1 MEPEMV
7 ALLKMPA
14 RIGPA
19 DDQDNRRL
27 FPRKECHAEVEGR
40 RVDHSV
46 IAHRFPRF
54 TLAVRDLSYGG
65 LSAISP
71 TPLECGERLA
81 VYFPKQGEL
90 REWDAVG
97 RVLRC
102 DTSSMGYRVAVE
114 FDPLLAA

>member
-1 MEPEMV
+1 MV
-7 ALLKMPA
+7 ALFKMPD
-14 RIGPA
+14 RIGPTDA
-19 DDQDNRRL
+19 VDNRRL
-27 FPRKECHAEVEGR
+27 FPRKECHAQVESR
-40 RVDHSV
+40 RIDHSV

-54 TLAVRDLSYGG
+54 TLALRDLSFGG
-65 LSAISP
+65 LSAISQL
-71 TPLECGERLA
+71 PLDCGERLA

-102 DTSSMGYRVAVE
+102 DTSSLGYRVAVE